1 MGSYSL
7 ISADSHIN
15 EPPDTF
21 VERVP
26 ASLRDRAPHVEHID
40 DGDVWIFETG
50 APRAIGLDSMAGMK
64 FQDYKR
70 SGHSYEAMRAGAY
83 DPRARVED
91 MDQDGVD
98 AEVIYPG
105 TGFRLASMED
115 PELRL
120 ACMRAYNDWLS
131 EFCAEAPGRFVGL
144 GLVPVQDVDAAAAEI
159 ERIAGLGL
167 RGVVLPALPALQY
180 SDAFYE
186 PLWAAAEDNSTFGA
200 FVRLALLTAQ
210 RRQKLAEMRWQDV
223 TIDGAWDIPTEDR
236 EKGNGGALVL
246 PEVALDIIRARPR
259 LNPYVFAGR
268 DGPFTSFSPGKRAL
282 DAKVAK
288 SLGEPLPPWT
298 IHDLRRTSRSLM
310 ARAGVPRDV
319 AERVMGHTLKGVEG
333 IYDRHSYRE
342 EKAAALA
349 KLARL
354 IALILDPPGENV
366 VALREA
372 AAT

>member
-26 ASLRDRAPHVEHID
+26 ASMRERAPRVERID
-40 DGDVWIFETG
+40 GGDVWIFETG
-50 APRAIGLDSMAGMK
+50 APRAIGLDSMAGRK

-105 TGFRLASMED
+105 TGFRLASMEE

-120 ACMRAYNDWLS
+120 ACMRAYNDWLA

-159 ERIAGLGL
+159 ERIAGRGL
-167 RGVVLPALPALQY
+167 RGIVLPAQPALNY
-180 SDAFYE
+180 ADAFYE
-186 PLWAAAEDNSTFGA
+186 PLWAAAEDHRFPISFHIGGVRGRTMTGGPGAVLSYMAMGKLALAEPVSMLIFGGVLERHPGLRMVLVEGGFGWLPYFITQMDTTFGRHQYWSGA
-200 FVRLALLTAQ
+200 KLPEDPSFYF
-210 RRQKLAEMRWQDV
+210 RRQVQA
-223 TIDGAWDIPTEDR
+223 TFIEDR
-236 EKGNGGALVL
+236 AGMAVIDLVGAGNIMWSSDY
-246 PEVALDIIRARPR
+246 PHSDTTWPNSRQSVADQFEGVADDDRCKI
-259 LNPYVFAGR
+259 VAGN
-268 DGPFTSFSPGKRAL
+268 
-282 DAKVAK
+282 
-288 SLGEPLPPWT
+288 
-298 IHDLRRTSRSLM
+298 
-310 ARAGVPRDV
+310 
-319 AERVMGHTLKGVEG
+319 
-333 IYDRHSYRE
+333 
-342 EKAAALA
+342 AAALYG
-349 KLARL
+349 L
-354 IALILDPPGENV
+354 G
-366 VALREA
+366 
-372 AAT
+372 